1 MNQKTLRTEW
11 NTDENSSAYHKSTE
25 NPSKVSRTS
34 QNPIY
39 WTLFSR
45 IDPENWQ
52 RSLGLH
58 SKLGVS
64 KQWLNH
70 IWPFWKVPKKLAT
83 WGGLL
88 IERKWT
94 VGRPMSHDICSMEV
108 LLMDCSRAF
117 PCSERTLHVA
127 SKHWWSPAL
136 SAIELLIEIGRSHCP
151 VCWDKHIT
159 G

>member
-1 MNQKTLRTEW
+1 MNQKTRRTDW

-25 NPSKVSRTS
+25 NPSKVSRIS

-58 SKLGVS
+58 SKLGVG

-83 WGGLL
+83 
-88 IERKWT
+88 
-94 VGRPMSHDICSMEV
+94 
-108 LLMDCSRAF
+108 
-117 PCSERTLHVA
+117 
-127 SKHWWSPAL
+127 
-136 SAIELLIEIGRSHCP
+136 
-151 VCWDKHIT
+151 
-159 G
+159 